1 MPKTFGEQIAKA
13 RAQYDLSQLAVA
25 RIIGRSQFWVSFAE
39 RGKFAIADPIANK
52 ILLAIHAAGAR
63 AQALANSAQE
73 LRNFRL
79 GPRSNVHEFRNPKPR
94 LRGDRAS
101 R

>member
-13 RAQYDLSQLAVA
+13 RARYGLSQMAVA

-39 RGKFAIADPIANK
+39 RGKASISEPVANK
-52 ILLAIHAAGAR
+52 ILLAIHAAGTR

-73 LRNFRL
+73 LKNFRL
-79 GPRSNVHEFRNPKPR
+79 GPRSNTREFRNPKISAK
-94 LRGDRAS
+94 GARAK